1 MTHKILQVFAL
12 IISLSSNIYLSTSQ
26 NCYAQYDC
34 NDGYMDI
41 TEGAGFYWACGSEC
55 PGQISYTDIGCG
67 CACVPEDTCQPT
79 GSPIIPTPQPSS
91 SPTIPQPSV
100 SPINQPSEV
109 PTLITALPTYSA
121 TSTTSV
127 CIWGRAHYNS
137 GINGAYYYENTYN
150 NKSYYRKST
159 ADKTYYLWWDH
170 YFSGSWRI
178 TSSVGY
184 PTNNFAYCTNSTLF
198 ACNKWI
204 VWGGDIWA
212 EDHDVYVKNGSC
224 PSWDCDSIIIPYL
237 HHNCDKFDIH
247 VGNNVWVNSNYSR
260 WFYFDNDRFSWMC
273 DNNVP
278 EDGYIYYK
286 AYAEDGWWDLRKG
299 DCITVRFAHPNDLSF
314 TIYCID
320 NYVGDSN
327 SVSLSGARTYSK
339 YLWLNTKTH
348 WERAQFMCEY
358 VFGTNLATIN
368 VNDDWNEA
376 KAVINNL
383 GLSDYRFYIGLND
396 IDHNGEFEWIDNTLC
411 NYTSSGSCND
421 SPYFFTC
428 TIGDLCEKF
437 RCCTTMS
444 VEGVISQYPCIANFY
459 DQAVIA
465 YPNVAN
471 PKEYFMCSSNLKYT
485 IIIDNYTWLDASNYC
500 TLFYSEL
507 GLATIINNKDRKE
520 LTSLTQGSGVFNQ
533 LIWLGGSSV
542 HGCNA
547 IFQNEI
553 QVIQDCKLKLPF
565 VCYLND
571 SITENETKL
580 NEKNSNFLD
589 DGSNYWIRKEQ
600 YHSDEIRPQTDIF
613 LIADNRWSPRFGSP
627 PSAYW
632 NNKLYFVGY
641 DYKIWNAD
649 IYIDDINHDVGALN
663 NSIINLEWTYTR
675 HLKNLPYSA
684 TLMDEDFDFGLIG
697 GYSQS
702 WTQFENWLFFIFVG
716 AEDSWSNE
724 KSDTIIVR
732 YVNIFAIDLD
742 IIHESSGEFVTH
754 IHTIYTSMRPHE
766 NILSEYNSNNP
777 FWTDANDICMVTN
790 GTHLF
795 VISNKI
801 YFYNVQEVIHD
812 SILDPSSNS
821 KFQQYPED
829 YIKKRILTKWEHDTY
844 GYVENVPWLHQSN
857 GGLFDDLTGVGCSI
871 NYDNTKLFI
880 FGGYRNKLNKS
891 NDVIFKYDILNDKLY
906 EINIPLPKSY
916 MFTKTILAPNGNI
929 YFYGNTT
936 QQRNDQYL
944 IFNSKI
950 EQFDSRKHT
959 KDLYYKPRVISSAAI
974 SKSNMLIRLD
984 YKKKFFFP
992 KRVQNIDISYLITN
1006 RVSIDLRPLSQQII
1020 DPTYNGRWP
1029 ILRDHYKMIEYT
1041 NKPNNYSF
1049 IFSINIFNTVIQKI
1063 VNISYETCIFCDYE
1077 NSNDNEYSNN
1087 CFDCAIGINLIT
1099 DTSLITA
1106 GDHQSM
1112 VHIKLNDNSGID
1124 DLLLFTNHGSANQN
1138 SANEGAFSFLIHTP
1152 CIIYFDSLNNLL
1164 VNTGD
1169 NIEIIGNYK
1178 FDNYCVDIENDTVS
1192 KLTFISEELSI
1203 NKQVTFIGYN
1213 CTSIVDI
1220 QFPED
1225 SSPCDYGLRPIL
1237 TNITRQIYNIEIKS
1251 SNTNNMMTAIPS
1263 LIQIKIN
1270 ECALGEGLIPSSSVI
1285 ECQKCEINQFKVI
1298 EGFLPCYN
1306 CEHEIEGVSC
1316 LGSDQILIDYNY
1328 WSSGYNMQKNIFP
1341 IDIELV
1347 TNVNN
1352 DKMYSH
1358 MCPPMYCCNKKNGC
1372 LYINDSTGTR
1382 DSESLCAN
1390 GRFATSILCSKCVAD
1405 KYELFGSTTCGACS
1419 EYNWLL
1425 LGIIFVLA
1433 LSFVIFIFIDSSK
1446 INLNPYKQNEI
1457 NWKYLF
1463 IKDEQMFLK
1472 IMIFKVMTYYFQS
1485 LSQILSNK
1493 GINHVFI
1500 PILGLFNFS
1509 IDEMYNNKNGI
1520 CVIPYLDALNE
1531 IIFSLIF
1538 IMFIIFH
1545 FIWLSIGLFGY
1556 RSYNSTDSEK
1566 N

>member
-1 MTHKILQVFAL
+1 MAHTILQASVF

-34 NDGYMDI
+34 YTGYMDK
-41 TEGAGFYWACGSEC
+41 TEGTGFDGWECGYEC
-55 PGQISYTDIGCG
+55 PGRVYYTDIGCS
-67 CACVPEDTCQPT
+67 CACIPESTCQPT
-79 GSPIIPTPQPSS
+79 ASPIIPHQ
-91 SPTIPQPSV
+91 SV
-100 SPINQPSEV
+100 SPTRVTPSPTTAIPSQFPSEFPSKS
-109 PTLITALPTYSA
+109 PT
-121 TSTTSV
+121 
-127 CIWGRAHYNS
+127 
-137 GINGAYYYENTYN
+137 
-150 NKSYYRKST
+150 
-159 ADKTYYLWWDH
+159 DFD
-170 YFSGSWRI
+170 FS
-178 TSSVGY
+178 
-184 PTNNFAYCTNSTLF
+184 
-198 ACNKWI
+198 
-204 VWGGDIWA
+204 
-212 EDHDVYVKNGSC
+212 
-224 PSWDCDSIIIPYL
+224 SI
-237 HHNCDKFDIH
+237 
-247 VGNNVWVNSNYSR
+247 
-260 WFYFDNDRFSWMC
+260 
-273 DNNVP
+273 
-278 EDGYIYYK
+278 
-286 AYAEDGWWDLRKG
+286 
-299 DCITVRFAHPNDLSF
+299 
-314 TIYCID
+314 
-320 NYVGDSN
+320 
-327 SVSLSGARTYSK
+327 TYSK
-339 YLWLNTKTH
+339 YLWLDQKTY
-348 WERAQFMCEY
+348 WERAQFLCEY
-358 VFGTNLATIN
+358 TFGSNLATVIT
-368 VNDDWNEA
+368 NDDWKEA
-376 KAVINNL
+376 KAVMYNL
-383 GLSDYRFYIGLND
+383 GLFNDSFWTGLND
-396 IDHNGEFEWIDNTLC
+396 NERDWSVLFPNNKVGAKYHWADSTSC
-411 NYTSSGSCND
+411 NYTSTGLCND
-421 SPYFFTC
+421 DIHFDSGNYHCTFDNAYWDGTTHWDGFEHDICFCAYFHC
-428 TIGDLCEKF
+428 CAKMNIDGDLIHNACYPDMEYAYSQSIQIPPERNKHPDPRF
-437 RCCTTMS
+437 NGSRVATNVW
-444 VEGVISQYPCIANFY
+444 VEPPQDMIEPQYI
-459 DQAVIA
+459 
-465 YPNVAN
+465 
-471 PKEYFMCSSNLKYT
+471 MCSGNNKY
-485 IIIDNYTWLDASNYC
+485 IIITTKSYTWLQAQEYC
-500 TLFYSEL
+500 QLHYSEL
-507 GLATIINNKDRKE
+507 GLAIINTENDSRE
-520 LTSLTQGSGVFNQ
+520 LTSLRLGSGIFHH
-533 LIWLGGSSV
+533 LLWFGGSHS
-542 HGCNA
+542 HNSGCKVL
-547 IFQNEI
+547 FENELPFDH
-553 QVIQDCKLKLPF
+553 DCNEKLPF
-565 VCYLND
+565 VCHLN
-571 SITENETKL
+571 SSLKL
-580 NEKNSNFLD
+580 SLNSDNIIND
-589 DGSNYWIRKEQ
+589 ISNYWIRMEQIQYAKEFNYIPAATFENNRAQ
-600 YHSDEIRPQTDIF
+600 ISLPTAYWNDVLYFVARDYKLWKAEIQFPNVNYDLQSDIINNPKLELDWEYTQDIADFFNFEWAKTSSVGGYGQTWTQFGNVLYFMIVTNRNRTLGNSHTGEIYTDYDWGNYIYQVVLDTVDSFDTYYYELQGTNLTDNINDICITTGGTDLF
-613 LIADNRWSPRFGSP
+613 LIAD
-627 PSAYW
+627 
-632 NNKLYFVGY
+632 
-641 DYKIWNAD
+641 
-649 IYIDDINHDVGALN
+649 
-663 NSIINLEWTYTR
+663 
-675 HLKNLPYSA
+675 
-684 TLMDEDFDFGLIG
+684 
-697 GYSQS
+697 
-702 WTQFENWLFFIFVG
+702 
-716 AEDSWSNE
+716 
-724 KSDTIIVR
+724 
-732 YVNIFAIDLD
+732 
-742 IIHESSGEFVTH
+742 
-754 IHTIYTSMRPHE
+754 
-766 NILSEYNSNNP
+766 
-777 FWTDANDICMVTN
+777 
-790 GTHLF
+790 
-795 VISNKI
+795 KI
-801 YFYNVQEVIHD
+801 YFFSPNVDDHD
-812 SILDPSSNS
+812 SQKGTNIW
-821 KFQQYPED
+821 PE
-829 YIKKRILTKWEHDTY
+829 
-844 GYVENVPWLHQSN
+844 QSN
-857 GGLFDDLTGVGCSI
+857 DSLFDDLKSVGCST
-871 NYDNTKLFI
+871 NLDNTFLYI
-880 FGGYRNKLNKS
+880 FGGYRHSLKIF